1 MLIKIYKVT
10 NGKRDVFFEDED
22 DARFFKDQTE
32 LNTGTVLMIE
42 TVEVIASSKRYGMAE
57 LVGEGKEWLKK

>member
-32 LNTGTVLMIE
+32 LNTGTVLRIE
-42 TVEVIASSKRYGMAE
+42 VVEVIASSKRHGMAE
-57 LVGEGKEWLKK
+57 LVGEEKEG